1 MFTAHSTD
9 ISPLVL
15 NPDTFREELVRAA
28 HWAADYLQALPSSP
42 VTTPMPDEHRRALST
57 PALSDDGKPAS
68 TFLDFVS
75 SEIAPYSGGNGHP
88 AFFAWITTPP
98 APTGIIAHLLG
109 ATLNAS
115 CGYGENALVELERG
129 AVRALA
135 ELAGLPA
142 GTGGVLTSGGSMANL
157 LCLAA
162 ARTWFLRGRGAVDGE
177 AYDEAHARLVCY
189 QSAETHMSV
198 SKSARTIGMPSS
210 RVRAVPTTSDQRMDV
225 VALRAAVDADVAA
238 GLLPFCVVSSL
249 GTTST
254 GAVDPIAEITAV
266 CREFG
271 MWHHGDG
278 AYGGLGA
285 AHPALAPHYE
295 GVGQLD
301 SLTIDPHK
309 TLNTPIACGAAL
321 VTKPARLQEAFTV
334 EASYLEGNDDWPWLS
349 DYTVELTR
357 PGDRALAVHAVLHH
371 LGRQGVTAL
380 IDGYLRH
387 TEHLRRLVDEE
398 PELELAAAGPWSITC
413 LRYRPAGYDG
423 DLDDLTARIAAEVQ
437 RRGAAF
443 LATVRVHGELA
454 LRVSI
459 CGHRTTKADVET
471 LVAEI
476 LDVGR
481 GYVSRISARRRVSL
495 R

>member
-1 MFTAHSTD
+1 MFTTHSPD
-9 ISPLVL
+9 NSPLTL
-15 NPDTFREELVRAA
+15 EPDSFRDELVRAA
-28 HWAADYLQALPSSP
+28 HWAADYLQALPGTP
-42 VTTPMPDEHRRALST
+42 VTTPMPDDHRRALSA
-57 PALSDDGKPAS
+57 PALPDDGRPVPE
-68 TFLDFVS
+68 FLDFVA
-75 SEIAPYSGGNGHP
+75 SEVAPYPGGNGHP

-98 APTGIIAHLLG
+98 APAGIIAHLLG

-142 GTGGVLTSGGSMANL
+142 ATGGVLTSGGSMANL

-162 ARTWFLRGRGAVDGE
+162 ARSWFLRIRGAVDGA

-189 QSAETHMSV
+189 QSTETHMSV
-198 SKSARTIGMPSS
+198 SKSARTIGLPAS
-210 RVRAVPTTSDQRMDV
+210 RIRAVPTTSDQRMDV
-225 VALRAAVDADVAA
+225 AALRAAVEADLAA

-254 GAVDPIAEITAV
+254 GAIDPIAEITAV

-285 AHPALAPHYE
+285 THPALAPHYE
-295 GVGQLD
+295 GIAELD

-321 VTKPARLQEAFTV
+321 VTKPARLRETFTV
-334 EASYLEGNDDWPWLS
+334 EASYLEGNEEWPWLS

-357 PGDRALAVHAVLHH
+357 PGDRALAVHAVLHQ
-371 LGRQGVTAL
+371 LGKRGVTAL
-380 IDGYLRH
+380 IDGYLTH
-387 TEHLRRLVDEE
+387 TEHLRRLVDEI
-398 PELELAAAGPWSITC
+398 PELELVAAGPWSITC

-423 DLDDLTARIAAEVQ
+423 DVEDLNARIAQEIQ

-443 LATVRVHGELA
+443 VATVRVQGELT

-459 CGHRTTKADVET
+459 CGHRTTKADIET

-476 LDVGR
+476 LEAGR
-481 GYVSRISARRRVSL
+481 SVAATR
-495 R
+495 